1 MASLCESVLFLFH
14 EGPSP
19 ACSHPKLSIFER
31 GAEQNFDLNNNFWL
45 DFLTARDHVAR
56 TRVVYHN
63 FYTSGHLGLE
73 QLIDI
78 SNKLFEKVLSERTIC
93 AAEKPLS
100 MGKEKVIRKNWQH
113 REILLL

>member
-45 DFLTARDHVAR
+45 DFLTARDQEQGLFTTIFTTIF
-56 TRVVYHN
+56 TRQGIWDLN
-63 FYTSGHLGLE
+63 S
-73 QLIDI
+73 
-78 SNKLFEKVLSERTIC
+78 
-93 AAEKPLS
+93 
-100 MGKEKVIRKNWQH
+100 
-113 REILLL
+113 